1 MPSSDVRSA
10 PRAVARTV
18 TAPRARAVY
27 ERVLDRVEALDFDVL
42 ARPAALRPWELVA
55 AAGGALL
62 PSRAGAATRGGPAA
76 R

>member
-1 MPSSDVRSA
+1 MCL
-10 PRAVARTV
+10 
-18 TAPRARAVY
+18 ARAVY

-62 PSRAGAATRGGPAA
+62 PARGPAA
-76 R
+76 RRSGPPAGP